1 MDPFAVLATRYAKS
15 TLPRVAHS
23 ALPDAPTQ
31 PFHPRRRRRAVLG
44 AGRRM
49 FRGTADE
56 SP

>member
-31 PFHPRRRRRAVLG
+31 PFHPRRRRRAVFG
-44 AGRRM
+44 AGRRR
-49 FRGTADE
+49 FKGTADE